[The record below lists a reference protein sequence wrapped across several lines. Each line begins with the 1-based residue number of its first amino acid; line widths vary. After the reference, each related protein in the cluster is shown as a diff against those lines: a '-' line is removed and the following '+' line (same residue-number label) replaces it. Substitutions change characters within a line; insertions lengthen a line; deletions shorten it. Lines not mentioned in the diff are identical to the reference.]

1 MKAFRSLV
9 KPYLFW
15 MAVFIVIPMLLIVL
29 YAFTRQGNDVMTFT
43 FTIDNFVKFF
53 DPIFLKVLGKSL
65 QIAFVTTLV
74 SIILGYPVAYFVA
87 NTKEKT
93 QTLLILLITIP
104 MWINMLVRTYS
115 WISILSDN
123 GFLNAVLKAM
133 GLSPVS
139 LMYTDFAVSLGMV
152 YNFMPFMILSIYT
165 VLAKMDKALI
175 AASYDLGANRLQT
188 FLRVVLPLSVPGIIA
203 GITLVFLPAVSTFVI
218 PKFLGGGNYMLIGNL
233 IENQFI
239 TVGEWNFGSAISLIM
254 AMVIMGSMLLT
265 RRLDRNVEES
275 DKGVN
280 NGNGGVMYGRH

>member
-1 MKAFRSLV
+1 MLFRS
-9 KPYLFW
+9 
-15 MAVFIVIPMLLIVL
+15 
-29 YAFTRQGNDVMTFT
+29 
-43 FTIDNFVKFF
+43 NFVKFF

-123 GFLNAVLKAM
+123 GFLNAILKAM

-175 AASYDLGANRLQT
+175 AASYDLGANQ
-188 FLRVVLPLSVPGIIA
+188 
-203 GITLVFLPAVSTFVI
+203 
-218 PKFLGGGNYMLIGNL
+218 IGRAH
-233 IENQFI
+233 
-239 TVGEWNFGSAISLIM
+239 V
-254 AMVIMGSMLLT
+254 
-265 RRLDRNVEES
+265 
-275 DKGVN
+275 
-280 NGNGGVMYGRH
+280 

>member
-1 MKAFRSLV
+1 
-9 KPYLFW
+9 

-29 YAFTRQGNDVMTFT
+29 YAFTQQGNDVMTFT

-123 GFLNAVLKAM
+123 GFLNAILKAM

-188 FLRVVLPLSVPGIIA
+188 FLRIVLPLSVPGIIA